1 MGSGPLPTDTIQS
14 VLGFNT
20 LSFLDLAKD
29 LAIFCCGH
37 VYLSRDISLLSV
49 LPNLCT
55 ACGVISNL
63 VSGLVNMAAVNE
75 SIIVDEIIQE
85 TENVCL
91 DDLSIEVSPDNELAK
106 DTIAKSVVG
115 KFYSKKVIS
124 NGTLRKALSGLWKL
138 SLGWRF
144 QTVRP
149 KTFIFHLGSP
159 KEVKYVLGNGPWNLC
174 CGYLLVAALPEDEKW
189 ESADLT
195 NLDIWVKAMGVP
207 LPYMAEACIHQMA
220 GRMGKLIQAN
230 KVRRNGVILNDFLRF
245 QVRLKLAVPLLVGVS
260 LPDYGD
266 KKVWSYFKYE
276 KLPIFCFKC
285 GVIGHVDVDCSAKK
299 WVVTVQDGRSI
310 PLFGSWLRDGSRLA
324 NGFALLEVESIHDR
338 SRLENDD
345 PALKGMPLSASNE
358 ALIPTKGAEVRDGH
372 TRVEKEGMEGVV
384 SQRADN
390 SFNVA
395 YNDYVDTSKFPT
407 QHVVHVAKLFKEKLG
422 PIKFGATR
430 EDEDYSHDHSGK
442 IKKLKKTKL
451 VGPRGVLKH
460 PIFRKVSQAG
470 GTGAGSKRKKVSKD
484 LDIDSN
490 FMDESRGNSCLIIVD
505 KSGVKDVFAEASGV
519 NVPEESDNCDDS
531 GEQAK
536 KARLF
541 LDSLRSVESS
551 LEAIKEGDAERGLNH
566 GRMKAHELMP
576 ALVDIEN
583 GSFFVY
589 GPPTRAARKDFWEA
603 RTMDVLA
610 LNHPWLLMGDLN
622 TITGQQDKF
631 GGREVEES
639 DDLIKERLDRA
650 LCDPEWMVSYPKAGV
665 RALAIKDS
673 DHAPL
678 VLDLFLDRER
688 FHTPFRYLDAWSRD
702 EGCKAV
708 IQQAWAI
715 DVRGKS
721 AYICSKNVNEDTQAE
736 LSQFLGSGS
745 LARRID
751 FWGTRLSGRIAVR
764 KFWWMGSESKDRF
777 LALCDW
783 NSLCLPLDR
792 GGLNFK
798 KFGDVNLALVAKL
811 GWKLAKE
818 EDSLWCKVFKAK
830 YWGNREQAFWNLD
843 LPRNASFGAKGI
855 MATRDLIRNEACW
868 ILADGGKVDLWA
880 SPWIP
885 WLDWDKSRAAFN
897 PLCVPNPIKVS
908 SLIGADGEWIAS
920 SVQRWFVPSVASSL
934 HLIQRLPSSQDDLLV
949 WKDATNGMFSPS
961 VAY

>member
-1 MGSGPLPTDTIQS
+1 
-14 VLGFNT
+14 
-20 LSFLDLAKD
+20 
-29 LAIFCCGH
+29 
-37 VYLSRDISLLSV
+37 
-49 LPNLCT
+49 
-55 ACGVISNL
+55 
-63 VSGLVNMAAVNE
+63 
-75 SIIVDEIIQE
+75 
-85 TENVCL
+85 
-91 DDLSIEVSPDNELAK
+91 
-106 DTIAKSVVG
+106 
-115 KFYSKKVIS
+115 
-124 NGTLRKALSGLWKL
+124 
-138 SLGWRF
+138 
-144 QTVRP
+144 
-149 KTFIFHLGSP
+149 
-159 KEVKYVLGNGPWNLC
+159 
-174 CGYLLVAALPEDEKW
+174 
-189 ESADLT
+189 
-195 NLDIWVKAMGVP
+195 
-207 LPYMAEACIHQMA
+207 
-220 GRMGKLIQAN
+220 
-230 KVRRNGVILNDFLRF
+230 
-245 QVRLKLAVPLLVGVS
+245 
-260 LPDYGD
+260 
-266 KKVWSYFKYE
+266 
-276 KLPIFCFKC
+276 
-285 GVIGHVDVDCSAKK
+285 
-299 WVVTVQDGRSI
+299 
-310 PLFGSWLRDGSRLA
+310 
-324 NGFALLEVESIHDR
+324 
-338 SRLENDD
+338 
-345 PALKGMPLSASNE
+345 
-358 ALIPTKGAEVRDGH
+358 
-372 TRVEKEGMEGVV
+372 
-384 SQRADN
+384 
-390 SFNVA
+390 
-395 YNDYVDTSKFPT
+395 
-407 QHVVHVAKLFKEKLG
+407 
-422 PIKFGATR
+422 
-430 EDEDYSHDHSGK
+430 
-442 IKKLKKTKL
+442 
-451 VGPRGVLKH
+451 
-460 PIFRKVSQAG
+460 
-470 GTGAGSKRKKVSKD
+470 
-484 LDIDSN
+484 
-490 FMDESRGNSCLIIVD
+490 MDESRGNSCLIIVD

-551 LEAIKEGDAERGLNH
+551 LEAIQEGDEERGLIH
-566 GRMKAHELMP
+566 GRMKAHDLMP

-583 GSFFVY
+583 DSFFVY
-589 GPPTRAARKDFWEA
+589 GPPTRAARKDFWEE

-639 DDLIKERLDRA
+639 DGSDLNDLLDATGGVDLGCVGNLFTWTNGRNFQDLIKERLDRA

-678 VLDLFLDRER
+678 VLDLLLDRER

-715 DVRGKS
+715 DVRG
-721 AYICSKNVNEDTQAE
+721 AE
-736 LSQFLGSGS
+736 LSQFLGFRKLGKEDRFLGNPIIWSNSKTKDLRYIKDKICSKIEGWRCK
-745 LARRID
+745 L
-751 FWGTRLSGRIAVR
+751 LSQAGRSTLIRAVAQSTPVYSMATYLFPKTLCHEMDQAVR

-830 YWGNREQAFWNLD
+830 YWGNREQAFWNSD

-868 ILADGGKVDLWA
+868 VLADGGKADLWA

-908 SLIGADGEWIAS
+908 TLIGANGEWIAS

-961 VAY
+961 VAYKSIIKSRWGETDQIWLRIWKLQLTERLKMFLWKLCRDIIPFGNRLQRIFGNSTRCVICGAAEDSALHLFFKCPLAKAVWFASRWAIRSDTLNFGAPRDMVVWLLSPEFLKGADAEVLGEFLRFGVCLFDALWTARNRAFHDQISPTWRGVLAKVTSAVAYLLSAWESPTTAGGLQHSPAALYTGNPVLLVDAGWDSGGYLGVHAVKWCTMRGWNRMVIASDCQLLVHGLHARRAPNWRLAGVFWQLVEMLDALPDVKIEWTPRAGVLAAHKLAKWAILHSVSGLFSAEDLVPLVAV